1 MLSNHLILCC
11 PLLLLPSVFP
21 SIRVFSSE
29 SALRIRWPK
38 YWSFSVSVSPSN
50 EYSDL
55 ISFRID
61 RIQLLA
67 VRETLRGLFQHHNS
81 KASVRLLYGPAVTS
95 VYDYVKNHNFD
106 YTDFVNKVMS
116 LLFNMLSLPS
126 HQSPHNTFLLYIG
139 LIVYCILGWWFNRI
153 LPDAHPALTCWWKS
167 WLESVLSPS
176 LPLCQPCWPS
186 SCASRMPGCFP
197 FIPLLS
203 GHLHI
208 CQVSH
213 SCTLAWKED
222 GGAWWAAVHGSLR
235 VGHDWTTSLSFFTFM
250 RWRRKWQ
257 PTPVFLPGESQG
269 RGSLVGCYLWGH
281 TESDTTETT

>member
-1 MLSNHLILCC
+1 MSNSWLLCTPQCTRLPLSFTISWSLLTLMFIESVMLSNHLILCC
-11 PLLLLPSVFP
+11 PLLLLPSVFL

-29 SALRIRWPK
+29 SALHIRWPQ

-61 RIQLLA
+61 WIQLLA
-67 VRETLRGLFQHHNS
+67 VRETLGGLFQHHNS

-139 LIVYCILGWWFNRI
+139 LIVYCILGWWFNGI

-176 LPLCQPCWPS
+176 LPLCQPCWLS
-186 SCASRMPGCFP
+186 SCASLHP
-197 FIPLLS
+197 FAQWAPSYFSGLPLLY
-203 GHLHI
+203 
-208 CQVSH
+208 
-213 SCTLAWKED
+213 SCLER
-222 GGAWWAAVHGSLR
+222 G
-235 VGHDWTTSLSFFTFM
+235 
-250 RWRRKWQ
+250 WR
-257 PTPVFLPGESQG
+257 
-269 RGSLVGCYLWGH
+269 SLVGCSPWVAEGRTRL
-281 TESDTTETT
+281 SDFTFIFHFHALE